1 MVVVM
6 MMNAGMIG
14 SVLDRAMLAR
24 MIMVVRGGQ
33 KPATHHVC
41 E

>member
-1 MVVVM
+1 MIMVVM
-6 MMNAGMIG
+6 MNAPMIG

-24 MIMVVRGGQ
+24 MIMVVHGGQ